1 MPTFENVFLRIF
13 FLAKFSKVERGKR
26 TFSKGGRK
34 NRTFS
39 KEKTRTFSKVAKNKD
54 ILKSCKATFANSA
67 TQSNEVVMSCLVILL
82 I

>member
-39 KEKTRTFSKVAKNKD
+39 KEKTRTFSKVARPLLR
-54 ILKSCKATFANSA
+54 IPPLSQTKS
-67 TQSNEVVMSCLVILL
+67 
-82 I
+82 